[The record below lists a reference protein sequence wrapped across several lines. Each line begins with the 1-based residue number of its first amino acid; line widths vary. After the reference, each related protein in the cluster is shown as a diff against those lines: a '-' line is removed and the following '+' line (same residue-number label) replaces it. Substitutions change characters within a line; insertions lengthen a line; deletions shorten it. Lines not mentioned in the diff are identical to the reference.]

1 MQRFLCKSQ
10 FNILLTKYFFQLGI
24 KWLGRYNN
32 GTWRSPEFYI
42 DGYYWFSAAG
52 GQERSKY
59 GPEWAAF
66 ISICIVTSVAFCQFA
81 RKLSLIQ
88 LGDLAVLEGSP
99 SLQLLVSTCHCYLC
113 PEVIKE
119 LFFTGSLC
127 FFFCG
132 RM

>member
-1 MQRFLCKSQ
+1 MYSFKLHKVSFKLHLIGQLKNASLREFKNYRSIQCQVTLGQQNFYSFPNIFVRCPAVFLE
-10 FNILLTKYFFQLGI
+10 N
-24 KWLGRYNN
+24 
-32 GTWRSPEFYI
+32 
-42 DGYYWFSAAG
+42 
-52 GQERSKY
+52 
-59 GPEWAAF
+59 
-66 ISICIVTSVAFCQFA
+66 CIVTSVAFCQFA

-99 SLQLLVSTCHCYLC
+99 SLQLLVSTCHCNLC